1 MTYPVYCIRDAVLD
15 AFEPPFV
22 ALHDAAASR
31 SFRNLLA
38 DEKSS
43 YYVNS
48 ADYSLWR
55 VGEFDTVSGLTAVP
69 PVRLMSG
76 FGGDKTDGREV

>member
-1 MTYPVYCIRDAVLD
+1 MNYPVYCIRDAVLD

-31 SFRNLLA
+31 TFRNLLE
-38 DEKSS
+38 DE
-43 YYVNS
+43 NS
-48 ADYSLWR
+48 PYFNNKGDYSLWR
-55 VGEFDTVSGLTAVP
+55 VGDFNTDVGLTSAP

-76 FGGDKTDGREV
+76 FGGDTNGKEV

>member
-31 SFRNLLA
+31 SFRNAL
-38 DEKSS
+38 DDPQSPYSK
-43 YYVNS
+43 NRD
-48 ADYSLWR
+48 DYSLWR
-55 VGEFDTVSGLTAVP
+55 VGEFDTLAGLTAAP

-76 FGGDKTDGREV
+76 FGGDSNGKEV

>member
-1 MTYPVYCIRDAVLD
+1 MIYPVYCIRDAVLD

-31 SFRNLLA
+31 SFRNAL
-38 DEKSS
+38 DDHDSPYSKNPE
-43 YYVNS
+43 
-48 ADYSLWR
+48 DYSLWR
-55 VGEFDTVSGLTAVP
+55 LGEFDTDAGLSAAP

-76 FGGDKTDGREV
+76 FGGDSNGKEV

>member
-1 MTYPVYCIRDAVLD
+1 MIYPVYCIRDAVLD

-31 SFRNLLA
+31 SFRNAL
-38 DEKSS
+38 DDPDSPYSK
-43 YYVNS
+43 NR

-55 VGEFDTVSGLTAVP
+55 LGEFDTDAGLTAAP
-69 PVRLMSG
+69 PVRLMTG
-76 FGGDKTDGREV
+76 FGGDTIEKEV

>member
-1 MTYPVYCIRDAVLD
+1 MNYPVYCIRDAVLG

-22 ALHDAAASR
+22 ALHDSAASR
-31 SFRNLLA
+31 TFKNLLE
-38 DEKSS
+38 DIQSPYFK
-43 YYVNS
+43 NK

-55 VGEFDTVSGLTAVP
+55 VGEFDTDAGLTAAP

-76 FGGDKTDGREV
+76 FGGDSNGKEV

>member
-1 MTYPVYCIRDAVLD
+1 MNYPVYCIRDAVLD

-31 SFRNLLA
+31 TFRNLLDDPA
-38 DEKSS
+38 SPYFKNKD
-43 YYVNS
+43 
-48 ADYSLWR
+48 DYSLWR
-55 VGEFDTVSGLTAVP
+55 VGDFDTSAGLTACP

-76 FGGDKTDGREV
+76 FGGDSNGKEV

>member
-1 MTYPVYCIRDAVLD
+1 MIYPVYCIRDAVLD

-31 SFRNLLA
+31 TFRNLLE
-38 DEKSS
+38 DEHSPYSK
-43 YYVNS
+43 NK

-55 VGEFDTVSGLTAVP
+55 VGEFDTDAGLTAAP

-76 FGGDKTDGREV
+76 FGGDSNGKEV

>member
-1 MTYPVYCIRDAVLD
+1 MNYPVYCIRDAVLD

-31 SFRNLLA
+31 TFRNLLE
-38 DEKSS
+38 DE
-43 YYVNS
+43 NS
-48 ADYSLWR
+48 PYFKNKDDYSLWS
-55 VGEFDTVSGLTAVP
+55 VCDFDTDAGLTAAS

-76 FGGDKTDGREV
+76 FGGDSNGKEV

>member
-1 MTYPVYCIRDAVLD
+1 MIYPVYCIRDAVLD

-31 SFRNLLA
+31 SFRNAL
-38 DEKSS
+38 DDSDSPYSK
-43 YYVNS
+43 NR

-55 VGEFDTVSGLTAVP
+55 VGEFDTDAGLTAAP

-76 FGGDKTDGREV
+76 FGGDTNGKEV

>member
-1 MTYPVYCIRDAVLD
+1 MNYSVYCIRDAVLD

-31 SFRNLLA
+31 TFRNLLE
-38 DEKSS
+38 DEKSPFFI
-43 YYVNS
+43 NRD
-48 ADYSLWR
+48 DYSLWR
-55 VGEFDTVSGLTAVP
+55 VGEFDSLAGLTASA

-76 FGGDKTDGREV
+76 FGGDSNGKEV

>member
-1 MTYPVYCIRDAVLD
+1 MNYPVYCIRDAVLD

-31 SFRNLLA
+31 TFRNALEDPA
-38 DEKSS
+38 SPYCKNRD
-43 YYVNS
+43 
-48 ADYSLWR
+48 DYSLWR
-55 VGEFDTVSGLTAVP
+55 VGEFDTLAGLTASA

-76 FGGDKTDGREV
+76 FGGDSNGKEV

>member
-1 MTYPVYCIRDAVLD
+1 MNYPVYCIRDAVLD

-31 SFRNLLA
+31 SFRNAL
-38 DEKSS
+38 DDPDSPYSK
-43 YYVNS
+43 NRN
-48 ADYSLWR
+48 DYSLWR
-55 VGEFDTVSGLTAVP
+55 VGEFDTDSGLTAAP

-76 FGGDKTDGREV
+76 FGGDTNGKEV

>member
-1 MTYPVYCIRDAVLD
+1 MIYPVYCIRDAVLD

-31 SFRNLLA
+31 SFRNALE
-38 DEKSS
+38 DPDSPYSKNCS
-43 YYVNS
+43 
-48 ADYSLWR
+48 DYSLWR
-55 VGEFDTVSGLTAVP
+55 VGEFDTDAGLTAAP

-76 FGGDKTDGREV
+76 FGGDTNGKEV

>member
-1 MTYPVYCIRDAVLD
+1 MNYNIYCIRDAVLE

-31 SFRNLLA
+31 TFRNLLE
-38 DEKSS
+38 DE
-43 YYVNS
+43 NS
-48 ADYSLWR
+48 VFHLNRADYSLWR
-55 VGEFDTVSGLTAVP
+55 VGEFDTLAGLTSTP

-76 FGGDKTDGREV
+76 FGGDSNGKEV

>member
-1 MTYPVYCIRDAVLD
+1 MTFSVYCIRDAVLN

-31 SFRNLLA
+31 TFRNLLE
-38 DEKSS
+38 DSNSPYFLNKS
-43 YYVNS
+43 
-48 ADYSLWR
+48 DYSLWH
-55 VGEFDTVSGLTAVP
+55 VGDFDTEGGIISFP

-76 FGGDKTDGREV
+76 FGGDTNRKEV

>member
-1 MTYPVYCIRDAVLD
+1 MNYPVYCIRDAVLD

-31 SFRNLLA
+31 TFRNLLE
-38 DEKSS
+38 D
-43 YYVNS
+43 VNS
-48 ADYSLWR
+48 PYFKNKADYSLWR
-55 VGEFDTVSGLTAVP
+55 VGDFDTDAGLTAAP

-76 FGGDKTDGREV
+76 FRGDTNGMEV